1 MELQFKVVDCIT
13 REFPGHEILTRGDLG
28 VVPGLNKPVTTMKAE
43 KVIARVF
50 DAEAAMLV
58 RGAGTDAIADALYAV
73 VKPGQTLLV
82 HTSPIYSTTQT
93 TIDRQGIKTVAADFN
108 DPDSIRTV
116 MSQVVKPGQTLLVH
130 TSPIYSTTQTTIDRQ
145 GIKTV
150 AADFNDPDSIRT
162 VMSQNPQIRAALVQY
177 TRQSMTDRYDMEQVI
192 SVIKSCRDIPIVT
205 DDNYAVM
212 KVAKNGTQCGADL
225 ACFST
230 FKLQGPEGIG
240 CIVGKQ
246 EYIDFLVKL
255 NYSGGSQ
262 TQGHEALE
270 VLRGLVYAPVSL
282 AIQAQVN
289 DRLVQ
294 RLNAGEIGGIKD
306 AFLANAQSKV
316 LLVEF
321 DRPIAQQ
328 VLVEAEKLGAAPNPI
343 GAESRYELSPMFYRV
358 SGTFR
363 ATDPTITQRMIRI
376 NPMRCG
382 DDTVIRILREAME
395 RVISCS

>member
-1 MELQFKVVDCIT
+1 MITYPLHSITLEQAMELQFKVVDCIT
-13 REFPGHEILTRGDLG
+13 REFPGREILTRGDLG

-58 RGAGTDAIADALYAV
+58 RGAGTDAIADALYA
-73 VKPGQTLLV
+73 
-82 HTSPIYSTTQT
+82 
-93 TIDRQGIKTVAADFN
+93 
-108 DPDSIRTV
+108 
-116 MSQVVKPGQTLLVH
+116 VVKPGQTLLVH

-240 CIVGKQ
+240 CIVGKR

-395 RVISCS
+395 RVTSCS

>member
-1 MELQFKVVDCIT
+1 MVTYPLQSISVEEAMQLQFKVIDCIT

-43 KVIARVF
+43 KVIARIF

-58 RGAGTDAIADALYAV
+58 RGAGTDAIADALYSVIKA
-73 VKPGQTLLV
+73 GETLLV
-82 HTSPIYSTTQT
+82 HTSPIYSTTKL
-93 TIDRQGIKTVAADFN
+93 TIDRQGLKTVAADFN
-108 DPDSIRTV
+108 DLAD
-116 MSQVVKPGQTLLVH
+116 
-130 TSPIYSTTQTTIDRQ
+130 
-145 GIKTV
+145 IKRV
-150 AADFNDPDSIRT
+150 LGEHPEIK
-162 VMSQNPQIRAALVQY
+162 AALVQY
-177 TRQSMTDRYDMEQVI
+177 TRQSMTGSYDMEEVI
-192 SVIKSCRDIPIVT
+192 RTIKETRNIPIVT

-212 KVAKNGTQCGADL
+212 KTPKNGSQCGADL

-240 CIVGKQ
+240 CIVGKK
-246 EYIDFLVKL
+246 EYIDYLVKL

-270 VLRGLVYAPVSL
+270 VLRGMVYAPVAL

-294 RLNAGEIGGIKD
+294 RLLGGELPGIKD

-321 DRPIAQQ
+321 EEPIAEQ
-328 VLVEAEKLGAAPNPI
+328 VLEEAEKLGAAPNPI
-343 GAESRYELSPMFYRV
+343 GAESRYELVPMFYRV

-363 ATDPTITQRMIRI
+363 ATDPTITKRMIRI
-376 NPMRCG
+376 NPMRSG
-382 DDTVIRILREAME
+382 DDTVIRILKEAME
-395 RVISCS
+395 KVR